1 MTEIAKKVKKL
12 RYKTIEIP
20 QLTRGIARDSSEL
33 IGNTPLVRLNRITK
47 GVKAEVVAKLES
59 FNPVSS
65 VKDRIG
71 VAMIVDAEEK
81 GLINKDTVI
90 VEPTSGNTGIALAFV
105 CAARGYKLIL
115 TMPDTM
121 SLERRQLLSI
131 FGAELV
137 LTPGAEG
144 MPGTIRKAEQL
155 VAENPNYFMP
165 QQFKN
170 PANPEIHRL
179 TTAEEIWRDTDGKV
193 DILVSGVGTGG
204 TITGVAEVIKAR
216 KPRFKAIAVEPVNS
230 PVLSGGK
237 PGPHKIQGIGA
248 GFIPDVLRTDLIDEI
263 VKVSNEDAGIMAR
276 RLAKEEGILAGISSG
291 AATWAALEIAK
302 RPENEGKLIVAV
314 LPDTGERYLST
325 WLFQE
330 IQQPAQSP

>member
-1 MTEIAKKVKKL
+1 MAKAIQKVDKL
-12 RYKTIEIP
+12 QYKTIEIP
-20 QLTRGIARDSSEL
+20 KLTRGIAMDSSEL
-33 IGNTPLVRLNRITK
+33 IGNTPLVRLNRITE
-47 GVKAEVVAKLES
+47 GIKAEVVAKLES
-59 FNPVSS
+59 FNPLGS

-71 VAMIVDAEEK
+71 VAIIVDAEEK
-81 GLINKDTVI
+81 GLIKKDTVI

-115 TMPDTM
+115 TMPETM
-121 SLERRQLLSI
+121 SLERRQLLFV

-144 MPGTIRKAEQL
+144 MSGAVRRAEQL

-179 TTAEEIWRDTDGKV
+179 TTAEEIWRDTDGRV
-193 DILVSGVGTGG
+193 DILVAGVGTGG

-216 KPRFKAIAVEPVNS
+216 KPGFKAIAVEPTDS

-237 PGPHKIQGIGA
+237 PGSHKIQGIGA
-248 GFIPDVLRTDLIDEI
+248 GFVPEVVRLDLIDEI
-263 VKVSNEDAGIMAR
+263 AKVTNEDAGIMAR
-276 RLAKEEGILAGISSG
+276 RLAREEGILAGISSG
-291 AATWAALEIAK
+291 AATWAALEAAK
-302 RPENEGKLIVAV
+302 REENAGKLIVVV

-325 WLFQE
+325 WLFQDSY
-330 IQQPAQSP
+330 PK